1 MASQQNGAKLT
12 IAPIDSI
19 MILAMLSTGL
29 TAGFVAQSQLLLF
42 TPIMAGLVFV
52 ASKQAFQERE
62 DRDLPATSDFPSEIA
77 TAVERA
83 MERLPAGD
91 ARRLLADVVREARP
105 LFVVR
110 STAFDVSK
118 DNEARARAGELI
130 VASCD
135 TAIELSQLDD
145 MLDVHTAPDGAELSA
160 DMSLLNKLSSAR
172 DLFANRLRAASL
184 ALGGVYAAGVE
195 NGSPASDRVAELVA
209 DLKADAGARTAAKRE
224 LNELLNPES

>member
-1 MASQQNGAKLT
+1 MASKKDVARPT

-29 TAGFVAQSQLLLF
+29 TAGFVAQSELLLF

-52 ASKQAFQERE
+52 ASKQAFQQRDER
-62 DRDLPATSDFPSEIA
+62 DVPLTSDFPSEIA
-77 TAVERA
+77 TAIERA
-83 MERLPAGD
+83 MERLPVGD

-110 STAFDVSK
+110 STAFDASK
-118 DNEARARAGELI
+118 DDEARIRAGELI

-145 MLDVHTAPDGAELSA
+145 MLDVHTAPDGADAPA
-160 DMSLLNKLSSAR
+160 DMSLLTRLSSAR
-172 DLFANRLRAASL
+172 DLFVNRLRAASL
-184 ALGGVYAAGVE
+184 ALGDVYAAGME

-224 LNELLNPES
+224 LDQLLNPEP